1 LTGPALAR
9 VTDLSGTTWGLT
21 GGIGRPVPRPLPV
34 DLDPAHARLYRQ
46 ASDAAPLEPIA
57 PGQWAFAD
65 CRTVPFPGS
74 PDPARICLKDGFAP
88 ALAYTLVYQAR
99 DPLVLGIGFAA
110 TRDLVSFLRHAKADD
125 RGTPNPLAG
134 QVRWSVVSGTSQSGN
149 FVKSFI
155 NLGFNRDEA
164 GHRVFD
170 GANPNIAA
178 RQVPLNLRFAVPGGA
193 ATLFE
198 PGSEGT
204 LWWTP
209 LCRSGARPART
220 ACSTAAR
227 QRRPAP
233 RSWKPS
239 APPNSGACA
248 CRPLWSAPMRAPM
261 CRSRPMCDAITS
273 RRDAWR
279 FLHRRHLARW

>member
-1 LTGPALAR
+1 MGLCRLPHRAVSRLAR
-9 VTDLSGTTWGLT
+9 SRTHLPE
-21 GGIGRPVPRPLPV
+21 GRL
-34 DLDPAHARLYRQ
+34 
-46 ASDAAPLEPIA
+46 
-57 PGQWAFAD
+57 
-65 CRTVPFPGS
+65 C
-74 PDPARICLKDGFAP
+74 P

-155 NLGFNRDEA
+155 NLGFNQDEA

-204 LWWTP
+204 LWWSRYADRVRGRGTHS
-209 LCRSGARPART
+209 LLDRCT
-220 ACSTAAR
+220 ATQTCPKIMETFGSTEL
-227 QRRPAP
+227 
-233 RSWKPS
+233 W
-239 APPNSGACA
+239 GCA
-248 CRPLWSAPMRAPM
+248 CRPRWSAPMPAPM

-273 RRDAWR
+273 PA
-279 FLHRRHLARW
+279 